1 MAVNKVQRKN
11 GEIILDVTGVTAS
24 PSDVVPGKKF
34 VNAEGVLVDGTMPSA
49 TQATPSITVSSG
61 GLITASATQTA
72 GRVAAGTKS
81 ATKQLTTQAAKTVTP
96 TTSEQVAVAAGVYTT
111 GEVKVAG
118 VSYDERAAF
127 REGLQWLQTSELY
140 ALYADVPNL
149 IGGAYTVRAHVN
161 SWLSDSVHNNPTA
174 YPNATYRAAVGQAFD
189 VIDAYAASQGGGTE
203 SIVTGQIRNTS
214 YKVKTISGLSFKKIK
229 AFYIGAAYTMTTGTA
244 TNVAGYLF
252 YNDTPYIRVTGY
264 NNQTSTNLIA
274 SGSGHTY
281 TYSNGTLTVT
291 LADQYMT
298 AAQLVYFIVGEV

>member
-24 PSDVVPGKKF
+24 PSDVVPGKKY

-49 TQATPSITVSSG
+49 TQATPTISVSSG
-61 GLITASATQTA
+61 GLITATATQTA

-81 ATKQLTTQAAKTVTP
+81 ATKQMTTQGAKTVTP

-118 VSYDERAAF
+118 VSYDERTAF
-127 REGLQWLQTSELY
+127 REGLQWLQASDLY

-189 VIDAYAASQGGGTE
+189 AIDAYAASGG
-203 SIVTGQIRNTS
+203 SVVTGSIASSQSSKNIVSGLTFQ
-214 YKVKTISGLSFKKIK
+214 KVKAVFLG
-229 AFYIGAAYTMTTGTA
+229 IGSVYP
-244 TNVAGYLF
+244 V
-252 YNDTPYIRVTGY
+252 
-264 NNQTSTNLIA
+264 NNQRLAYFMHDGVALNFMYHNNHYYYTVPGADN
-274 SGSGHTY
+274 GSY
-281 TYSNGTLTVT
+281 TYSNGTLTINTTSLPSSKVLYYT
-291 LADQYMT
+291 
-298 AAQLVYFIVGEV
+298 IIGE